1 MGILS
6 LTLAEMIQFL
16 DLKHVPLGKSLTSL
30 KGVAIQKRV
39 AIKGGAGKGRKKSK
53 RKGTRKGGRK
63 GVIKGGT
70 IKHIR
75 RKKNTRSF
83 RS

>member
-1 MGILS
+1 MGFLS

-16 DLKHVPLGKSLTSL
+16 DLKHVPLGESLTSL
-30 KGVAIQKRV
+30 KGVAIQK
-39 AIKGGAGKGRKKSK
+39 GSGKGRKKCK
-53 RKGTRKGGRK
+53 RKGTRKGSRK